1 MSLLAH
7 LAGIGDGALAID
19 LGTTSVVVYIHG
31 RGIVLSEPSLVAVD
45 SRTGKVSAAG
55 TTARRMIQC
64 ETGSVTAIH
73 PLRDGV
79 ITDLER
85 TEELLRRVIRKAYRS
100 RTAHPRLA
108 VVGVPSGATGIEKD
122 AVEEAFLEVG
132 VRQVH
137 LIENPL
143 AAAIGAGLPV
153 VEPAGSFVVDIGG
166 GTSEAAVIAL
176 GEIVVAESVRV
187 GGEDF
192 DEAIIR
198 HLRRE
203 HELLIAEH
211 AAEEIKVQIG
221 SACPRSAELQV
232 EVRGRDARSQLP
244 RTVVLGS
251 EEIRTVLERPLAR
264 IVAMVKE
271 TLLRTPPELSS
282 DLIDRGLML
291 AGGGSLLSGLDERLR
306 GETEM
311 PAHVAEL
318 PLTCVAAGSGTW
330 LEEGHLFPL
339 QAA

>member
-1 MSLLAH
+1 MSLLGH
-7 LAGIGDGALAID
+7 LAGIGDGATAID
-19 LGTTSVVVYIHG
+19 LGTTSTVVYVHG

-45 SRTGKVSAAG
+45 SRTGKVRAAG
-55 TTARRMIQC
+55 TVAKRMVQC
-64 ETGSVTAIH
+64 EAGSVTAVH
-73 PLRDGV
+73 PLRSGA
-79 ITDLER
+79 ITDLDR
-85 TEELLRRVIRKAYRS
+85 TEELLGRVIRKAYRS
-100 RTAHPRLA
+100 RAVHPRLA
-108 VVGVPSGATGIEKD
+108 VVGVPSGATGLEKS
-122 AVEEAFLEVG
+122 AVEEVFLSVG

-137 LIENPL
+137 LIEDPL

-166 GTSEAAVIAL
+166 GTCEAAVVAL
-176 GEIVVAESVRV
+176 GEIVVSQSARV

-192 DEAIIR
+192 DQAIIK

-203 HELLIAEH
+203 HELEIAEH
-211 AAEEIKVQIG
+211 TAEAIKVQIG
-221 SACPRSAELQV
+221 SAHPRAPKLQI
-232 EVRGRDARSQLP
+232 EVAGRDIRSQFP
-244 RTVVLGS
+244 RTVRLTS
-251 EEIRTVLERPLAR
+251 EEIRDALERPLAR
-264 IVAMVKE
+264 ILAAVKE

-291 AGGGSLLSGLDERLR
+291 AGGGSLLPGLDERIR
-306 GETEM
+306 EETEM